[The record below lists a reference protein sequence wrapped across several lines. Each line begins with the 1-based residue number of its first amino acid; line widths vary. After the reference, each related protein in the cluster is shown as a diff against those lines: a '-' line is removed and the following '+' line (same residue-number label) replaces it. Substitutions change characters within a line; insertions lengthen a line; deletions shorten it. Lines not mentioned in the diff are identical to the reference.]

1 MPGKS
6 QHGRRKLPR
15 SKRRRGRQDI
25 SATSIQQRVVAQTYK
40 PVSKSASPP
49 EVSAPPAR
57 VPATTVTP
65 AATRYPYIAAELRR
79 IGILAGVML
88 VILVILAL
96 VFS

>member
-6 QHGRRKLPR
+6 RHGRRKLPR
-15 SKRRRGRQDI
+15 SKRKKGRQAVSAI
-25 SATSIQQRVVAQTYK
+25 SAQQRVVAQTYK
-40 PVSKSASPP
+40 PALRPEASAPSAS
-49 EVSAPPAR
+49 
-57 VPATTVTP
+57 VPATMTTL

>member
-15 SKRRRGRQDI
+15 SKRRKGRHGVSAI
-25 SATSIQQRVVAQTYK
+25 SAQQRVVAQTYK
-40 PVSKSASPP
+40 PAPRP
-49 EVSAPPAR
+49 EASAPSTS
-57 VPATTVTP
+57 VPTTMATP

>member
-6 QHGRRKLPR
+6 QHGKRKLPR
-15 SKRRRGRQDI
+15 SKRGKGRQTV
-25 SATSIQQRVVAQTYK
+25 SAVSTQQAVAQTYK
-40 PVSKSASPP
+40 PASHP
-49 EVSAPPAR
+49 EASAPSVS
-57 VPATTVTP
+57 VPTMTATPVV
-65 AATRYPYIAAELRR
+65 TRYPYIASELRR